1 MIIEYNSKYDNDI
14 KDLFYEL
21 QEYIMEIDKQ
31 GYNVISPEYKYDFF
45 EKKEFKNSEFNKVM
59 GNIKDYQGKMFL
71 YKKDNKIV
79 GLIVGS
85 INNEETNDYD
95 FKAPKRGRIN
105 ELIINKDY
113 RGQGIGQ
120 ELFDSMEEYLKGL
133 GCKAILIEVF
143 GYNDLAK
150 KFYEKKVF
158 WMC

>member
-21 QEYIMEIDKQ
+21 HEYIMEIDKE
-31 GYNVISPEYKYDFF
+31 GYNVISPEYKDDF
-45 EKKEFKNSEFNKVM
+45 FNKVM

-71 YKKDNKIV
+71 YKKDNRIV

-95 FKAPKRGRIN
+95 FKAPKRGKIN
-105 ELIINKDY
+105 ELIISKDY
-113 RGQGIGQ
+113 RSQGIGQ
-120 ELFDSMEEYLKGL
+120 ELFDSMEAYLKGL

-150 KFYEKKVF
+150 KFYEKKGYHIR
-158 WMC
+158 MTEMIKADL